1 MVSATEWNR
10 AADVHVGGSLASP
23 ASSTECES
31 FSPRLSNYDRLAIAP
46 TVGETAPPTL
56 GAALRTFALGAL
68 ATRRVQLTGAFVLAV
83 ALPALVRWRMDAPE
97 VIAGAYGSPFVSLS
111 LANAVIGTTVAM
123 ILGFVAMRQ
132 MKAHPGVR
140 SIGYIVYSFAVTYGL
155 LGLAFLFVRA
165 DYSRYE
171 IVASFAL
178 ANLWF
183 IAVDHVTSRR
193 TMWRLAFVPGVSR
206 EVLPS
211 VPRVQWRPV
220 LEPHQNLAGATGV
233 VADLRAAHSPE
244 WERFLARCALDG
256 VPVYDVRQVTEW
268 LTGKVKVQ
276 NLAENTLS
284 STLARTV
291 YLRLKRLVDL
301 VGVAVAAP
309 FFAAIILA
317 AAVAIRLEGSGPA
330 LFTQVRMGYRG
341 RPFTIFKLRTM
352 HADASATGHAFTAEQ
367 DPRITR
373 VGAFLRKYRIDE
385 FPQIWNILKGEMSW
399 IGPRPEAAALAEWY
413 EEEVPFYCYRH
424 MVRPGITGWA
434 QVHQGNVA
442 MIDAATEKLHYDFYY
457 IKNFSL
463 CLDAL
468 IGAKTV
474 QTVLSGFGSR

>member
-1 MVSATEWNR
+1 MKSATEWDR
-10 AADVHVGGSLASP
+10 AAEAHNSGSLASTASVLPGGSFASLERGYGRLDRGAFVKP
-23 ASSTECES
+23 AGRPA
-31 FSPRLSNYDRLAIAP
+31 FRD
-46 TVGETAPPTL
+46 
-56 GAALRTFALGAL
+56 ALKAFVLDAL
-68 ATRRVQLTGAFVLAV
+68 AMRRVQLAGAMILAIV
-83 ALPALVRWRMDAPE
+83 LPAVVRWRMDASD
-97 VIAGAYGSPFVSLS
+97 VIAGAYGNRFINLS
-111 LANAVIGTTVAM
+111 LANALVGTTVAM
-123 ILGFVAMRQ
+123 VLGFVAMRQ
-132 MKAHPGVR
+132 MRAHPGVR

-165 DYSRYE
+165 DYSRYQ

-183 IAVDHVTSRR
+183 IAVGYVTNRR

-206 EVLPS
+206 AALPS
-211 VPRVQWRPV
+211 APRVQWRPV
-220 LEPHQNLAGATGV
+220 LEPNQNLADATGV
-233 VADLRAAHSPE
+233 VADLRAEHAPD

-256 VPVYDVRQVTEW
+256 VPVYDVRQVNEW
-268 LTGKVKVQ
+268 ITGKVKVQ

-284 STLARTV
+284 STLARTIYV
-291 YLRLKRLVDL
+291 RLKRLVDL
-301 VGVAVAAP
+301 VGVIAAAPVFAPIILVAA
-309 FFAAIILA
+309 LA
-317 AAVAIRLEGSGPA
+317 VRLESSGPG

-341 RPFTIFKLRTM
+341 RTFTIFKLRTM
-352 HADASATGHAFTAEQ
+352 RTDAPGAGHAFTAEK

-373 VGAFLRKYRIDE
+373 VGAVLRKYRIDE
-385 FPQIWNILKGEMSW
+385 FPQIWNILRGEMSW

-468 IGAKTV
+468 IAAKTV